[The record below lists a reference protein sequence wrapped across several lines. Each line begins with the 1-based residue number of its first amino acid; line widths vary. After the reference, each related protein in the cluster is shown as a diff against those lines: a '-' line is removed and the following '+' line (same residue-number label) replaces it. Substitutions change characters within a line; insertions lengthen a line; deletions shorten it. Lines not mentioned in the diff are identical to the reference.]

1 MGTHGISCRRG
12 TRTAEVSA
20 VRGRLLGI
28 DPGARRIGVAVSD
41 ELGLLATP
49 VEVIQRRSLE
59 RDLDRIRAIAM
70 ELQVEGIVVGWP
82 ISLNGH
88 TGPAAQ
94 SAERFA
100 SHISTSLEC
109 PVELWDERLS
119 TVEARQFQSRRDRRR
134 GAPIDAHAAAVML
147 QHYLDAHR

>member
-1 MGTHGISCRRG
+1 MSG
-12 TRTAEVSA
+12 

-28 DPGARRIGVAVSD
+28 DPGTRRIGVAVSD
-41 ELGLLATP
+41 ELRLLATP
-49 VEVIQRRSLE
+49 VEVIQRQSLE
-59 RDLDRIRAIAM
+59 RDLERIRSIA
-70 ELQVEGIVVGWP
+70 VEQDARAIVVGWP

-88 TGPAAQ
+88 VGPSAQ
-94 SAERFA
+94 SAETFA
-100 SHISTSLEC
+100 AQISELLEC

-119 TVEARQFQSRRDRRR
+119 TVEARQYQSRRDRRR